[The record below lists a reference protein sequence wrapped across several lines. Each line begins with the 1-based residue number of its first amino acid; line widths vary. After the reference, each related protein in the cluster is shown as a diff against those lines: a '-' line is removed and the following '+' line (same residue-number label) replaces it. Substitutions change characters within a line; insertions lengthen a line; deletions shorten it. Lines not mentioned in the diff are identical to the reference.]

1 MTSNKFANQIK
12 RGLVDLF
19 FSFISGAPQM
29 QQLTALL
36 RIPSTTLLTAF
47 LSADVF
53 IGSRLYLSSIDI
65 LHLLRYGTF
74 SYHFSFYFHSI
85 SISESPSPKMAVI
98 FHQSHIIGEGDSE
111 IAGSLRACLSRGGG
125 ASITAIKQP
134 CLRQNAEG
142 NRGKVLCVRLFA
154 EGNEQK
160 GPCVRHFAEG
170 NEQKRRKFCK

>member
-85 SISESPSPKMAVI
+85 SISISKSPSPKMAVI

-160 GPCVRHFAEG
+160 
-170 NEQKRRKFCK
+170 RRKFCK